1 MDGLEWT
8 ASALNAAE
16 EALTVAA
23 RNLAGASSDG
33 FHRTML
39 LARCTG
45 HGITTRR
52 VLDLTPGVLHRT
64 GREFDIAVEGP
75 ARIRLTDGSLRRS
88 ASCERGGDGTL
99 RTEGSEFVAGMHG
112 ALRVPLQAHLEADGS
127 VVEFGRVVDRVA
139 LTRPGRLLTGVV
151 EAANTDS
158 LHAMIEVLE
167 AQRRFESA
175 QKTTQALDSVAAKDA
190 SETGRAAQ

>member
-33 FHRTML
+33 FHRTLL

-45 HGITTRR
+45 QGISTRR
-52 VLDLTPGVLHRT
+52 VLDATPGVLRRT
-64 GREFDIAVEGP
+64 GRDLDIAVEGP

-88 ASCERGGDGTL
+88 VSCERGADGTL
-99 RTEGSEFVAGMHG
+99 RTEGGGLVAGMHG

-127 VVEFGRVVDRVA
+127 VLEFGRVVDRIA
-139 LTRPGRLLTGVV
+139 FTRPGRLLTGVV
-151 EAANTDS
+151 EAPNTDS

-175 QKTTQALDSVAAKDA
+175 QKTTQALDAVAAKDA

>member
-16 EALTVAA
+16 DALTVAT

-45 HGITTRR
+45 HGIVTRR
-52 VLDLTPGVLHRT
+52 VLDATPGVLHRT
-64 GREFDIAVEGP
+64 GRDLDIAVEGP
-75 ARIRLTDGSLRRS
+75 ARIRLTDGSLRHS
-88 ASCERGGDGTL
+88 ISCERGVDGSL
-99 RTEGSEFVAGMHG
+99 RTESGALVAGMRG
-112 ALRVPLQAHLEADGS
+112 VLRLPLQAHIEADGS

-139 LTRPGRLLTGVV
+139 LTQAGRLQTGVV

-167 AQRRFESA
+167 AQRRFETA
-175 QKTTQALDSVAAKDA
+175 QKTTQMLDSVAAKDA